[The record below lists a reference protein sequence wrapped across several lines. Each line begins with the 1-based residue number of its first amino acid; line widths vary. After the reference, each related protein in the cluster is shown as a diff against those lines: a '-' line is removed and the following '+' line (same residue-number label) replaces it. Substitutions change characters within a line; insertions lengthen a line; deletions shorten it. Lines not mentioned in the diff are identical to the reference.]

1 MRILVA
7 AVLISTSG
15 AAAAGPRLVVPITSG
30 DQVGVAVQGKA
41 RVSGGVAALLGI
53 WSDDGA
59 LELGG
64 FEDRSRRVDP
74 AVARAAEIV
83 SGRAMQSRGVR
94 LTGSLYRTRD
104 VDRRGWTLS
113 IDARRQRVSD
123 IGAALSG
130 RWHTLG
136 DSRLTLGGRLAF

>member
-7 AVLISTSG
+7 AVLVSMSG
-15 AAAAGPRLVVPITSG
+15 VACAGPRLVVPVTSG
-30 DQVGVAVQGKA
+30 DQIGLALKGKA
-41 RVSGGVAALLGI
+41 RANGGAAALVGM

-83 SGRAMQSRGVR
+83 SGRAMQSRGFR
-94 LTGSLYRTRD
+94 LTGSLYQGQGAD
-104 VDRRGWTLS
+104 QRGWILS

-123 IGAALSG
+123 VGAALSG
-130 RWHTLG
+130 TWRTQG
-136 DSRLTLGGRLAF
+136 DSRLTLGGKLRF